1 MAQKIN
7 LSVDQGTDFSKSIT
21 LSDDTG
27 VLTIKKGSETAANL
41 AGYTGAST
49 IRVQH
54 NSINATATMNVVITP
69 ATGIVTMSLVPADTG
84 FANGVAAISA
94 GRYVYDTEL
103 TDGSNVVTRVVEGV
117 LTINPETT
125 Q

>member
-7 LSVDQGTDFSKSIT
+7 LSVDQGTNFSKSIT

-27 VLTIKKGSETAANL
+27 ILTIKKGSESAANL
-41 AGYTGAST
+41 SGYTGVST
-49 IRVQH
+49 IRKQH
-54 NSINATATMNVVITP
+54 NSTNVTATMNVVITP
-69 ATGIVTMSLVPADTG
+69 ATGVVTMSLIPTDTG
-84 FANGVAAISA
+84 HANGVPAVAA

-103 TDGSNVVTRVVEGV
+103 TDGANVVTRVVEGV
-117 LTINPETT
+117 VTINPEAT